1 MLGRFTAAV
10 LAIASIASAQGLSG
24 QSLPDRPPQTASTAH
39 GAIIVLPAGTS
50 IPLGLTAPIW
60 TKTAKVGDGVYA
72 QTVFPVVVGSQVA
85 IPPGTYVGGLIDS
98 LARPGLLSPHARL
111 QISFANIVFRNGY
124 VVELPN
130 PPAHAGVANDVIPA
144 VAQPFIEVSRAS
156 EVLLDNGSQIDMIL
170 QLPLALDA
178 AKVEAAARQTSP
190 ASTPAQSAVV
200 CHPIPG
206 TPGTPGTPDTV
217 IPGTP
222 GTPGTPDI
230 VVPGA
235 PGTPGTVIP
244 GIPATPG
251 TPDTAIPGT
260 PGTPGTPEIPCPAPP
275 VVVPHEKEQT
285 YKQTFELDASAE
297 LNGKLLPAGRYTA
310 VWTGLGPS
318 AQVQILGSG
327 ITMEVQARV
336 VILNKVA
343 ASGTPDVRTNPDG
356 SRSLESVRFAGQSFA
371 LYFD

>member
-1 MLGRFTAAV
+1 MLGRLTAAV
-10 LAIASIASAQGLSG
+10 LAIASIASAQGLSD
-24 QSLPDRPPQTASTAH
+24 QQVPAPLSQAAVTTRSTV
-39 GAIIVLPAGTS
+39 IVLPAGTN

-60 TKTAKVGDGVYA
+60 TKTAKAGDGVYA
-72 QTVFPVVVGSQVA
+72 QTIFPVVIGNQVA
-85 IPPGTYVGGLIDS
+85 IPPGTYVGGRIDS

-124 VVELPN
+124 VVELPSV
-130 PPAHAGVANDVIPA
+130 PAQAVVSNDVIA
-144 VAQPFIEVSRAS
+144 AIAQPYIEVSRAS

-178 AKVEAAARQTSP
+178 AKVEAAARQTNAASMP
-190 ASTPAQSAVV
+190 AKSAVV

-222 GTPGTPDI
+222 GTPGTP
-230 VVPGA
+230 
-235 PGTPGTVIP
+235 
-244 GIPATPG
+244 
-251 TPDTAIPGT
+251 
-260 PGTPGTPEIPCPAPP
+260 EIPCPAPP
-275 VVVPHEKEQT
+275 VVVPHEKEQS
-285 YKQTFELDASAE
+285 YKQTFELDASAK

-327 ITMEVQARV
+327 ITTEARARI

-343 ASGTPDVRTNPDG
+343 ASGTPGVRTNPDG

>member
-1 MLGRFTAAV
+1 MLGRFAAV

-24 QSLPDRPPQTASTAH
+24 QRVPAPLSQAAATTRSTV
-39 GAIIVLPAGTS
+39 IVLPVGTN

-72 QTVFPVVVGSQVA
+72 QTIFPVVIGNQVA
-85 IPPGTYVGGLIDS
+85 IPPGTYVGGRIDS

-124 VVELPN
+124 VVELPS

-144 VAQPFIEVSRAS
+144 VAQPSIEVTRAS
-156 EVLLDNGSQIDMIL
+156 EVLLDNGSQIQMIL

-178 AKVEAAARQTSP
+178 ARVEAAARQASP
-190 ASTPAQSAVV
+190 ASTPPKSAVV

-230 VVPGA
+230 IVPGA

-251 TPDTAIPGT
+251 TPDTVIPGT
-260 PGTPGTPEIPCPAPP
+260 PGTPGTPEIPCPALP

-285 YKQTFELDASAE
+285 YKQIFQLDASTE
-297 LNGKLLPAGRYTA
+297 LKGKLLPAGRYTA
-310 VWTGLGPS
+310 VWSGLGPS
-318 AQVQILGSG
+318 AQVQILGRG

-336 VILNKVA
+336 VILNR
-343 ASGTPDVRTNPDG
+343 ASAWGTPGVRTNPDG
-356 SRSLESVRFAGQSFA
+356 SRSLESIRFAGQNFA